1 MKAWIAALALGLA
14 VSCTAAAPDTP
25 LTFNVSAVELDA
37 KGTEVTFIAHTKT
50 GTWTLEPSESWIHV
64 TPSSGSGTVNV
75 KVSATPNPRDEVRT
89 AALNFSM
96 PEGFNGIMAL
106 PVNQAAGDGSE
117 DPQGPGGS
125 DQPDGEATAVVTT
138 LAASGIGKTQ
148 ATLSASFAGATG
160 TIADRGFQYGTSRDA
175 LDRTAALNSTTG
187 TSGTFSTSLSSLL
200 PGTTYYFR
208 AYVTEFDGENGKYV
222 DRLGGVLSFTT
233 APEDGSAVT
242 KGLQYLGCYEIP
254 AYSLSNS
261 EGASDSGKE
270 DWGNTNWFN
279 YKTTNPDQMI
289 VTHTFN
295 RNGKLYRNYTCL
307 VDKNRKASL
316 WNAFVMHNE
325 AYPHIV
331 KRNDHWGH
339 DPGIPADWQDA
350 SASGS
355 YNKGHMVA
363 SNYRRACSDSQNQT
377 FYYTNQAPQNT
388 NFNSGT
394 WNTME
399 NALVNNSP
407 SGRDTIYC
415 VVGLLYE
422 YGDGAEVSEDYCGGV
437 LVPSHFYTLLMR
449 CTFGTDGTMTNAKGC
464 AYLYK
469 NRAPSSGDKY
479 TNHIT
484 SIDAIEQRAG
494 FDFFAS
500 VPKALQDEAEKQ
512 TTAIW

>member
-14 VSCTAAAPDTP
+14 VSCTAAAPDTS

-117 DPQGPGGS
+117 GPDGPGGS
-125 DQPDGEATAVVTT
+125 DQPDGEATAVVIT

-148 ATLSASFAGATG
+148 ATLSASFTGATG

-222 DRLGGVLSFTT
+222 DRLGDVLSFTT
-233 APEDGSAVT
+233 LPNDGSITV

-254 AYSLSNS
+254 AYSLANS
-261 EGASDSGKE
+261 DGASDSGGE
-270 DWGNTNWFN
+270 ESYAYGPWWRYD
-279 YKTTNPDQMI
+279 TTNENQAI
-289 VTHTFN
+289 ITHAFKQN
-295 RNGKLYRNYTCL
+295 GRIIRNWTALI
-307 VDKNRKASL
+307 DKTKQAPL
-316 WNAFVMHNE
+316 WSAFVMHKDVFPDKNLGRGSWHE
-325 AYPHIV
+325 
-331 KRNDHWGH
+331 
-339 DPGIPADWQDA
+339 DPAVPSDWQ
-350 SASGS
+350 SCFASGN
-355 YNKGHMVA
+355 YHRGHLVA
-363 SNYRRACSDSQNQT
+363 SNYRQNCLDARNQT
-377 FYYTNQAPQNT
+377 FLYTNQALQEQNG
-388 NFNSGT
+388 FNGSI
-394 WNTME
+394 WNSLE
-399 NALVNNSP
+399 NKVNGFRP
-407 SGRDTIYC
+407 SGRDTLYV

-422 YGDGAEVSEDYCGGV
+422 TERIMDGKPA
-437 LVPSHFYTLLMR
+437 PSHFYKLLMK
-449 CTFGTDGTMTNAKGC
+449 CSFDTGGTMTSAKGVAYLMENDVHSTSEYDNAK
-464 AYLYK
+464 Y
-469 NRAPSSGDKY
+469 R
-479 TNHIT
+479 T
-484 SIDAIEQRAG
+484 SIDAIEERAG

-512 TTAIW
+512 TAAIW